1 MESYI
6 PVFLGLLTGLL
17 LGLTGA
23 GGGIMAS
30 PLLVLVMHQ
39 TVTQAAPV
47 ALIAVTVGAGVGM
60 LLGLREGIV
69 RYRAALVLSAAGLL
83 MTPLG
88 IQCARMLP
96 NAPLLVVFAILLA
109 YLGLRYLGKHPV
121 APDAQPACALDPQ
134 TGRFIWNWR
143 CARVML
149 GIGALA
155 GFLSGL
161 LGVGGGFVLV
171 PALRQHTM
179 LHMRSVTATSLMVLT
194 VVSSGGWLQ
203 WLAMGHVHW
212 GMALPFMAGMMVGM
226 YLGRHWVHVVPE
238 IHLRRLFGIMCLIV
252 SIGLLVKVSLHSLG

>member
-1 MESYI
+1 
-6 PVFLGLLTGLL
+6 
-17 LGLTGA
+17 
-23 GGGIMAS
+23 MAS

-69 RYRAALVLSAAGLL
+69 RYRAALVLSTTGLL

-88 IQCARMLP
+88 IQCARILP
-96 NAPLLVVFAILLA
+96 NAPLLVVFAFLLA
-109 YLGLRYLGKHPV
+109 YLGLRYLGRNPV
-121 APDAQPACALDPQ
+121 VPDKQPVCAIDLQ
-134 TGRFIWNWR
+134 SGRFIWNWR
-143 CARVML
+143 CARIML

-171 PALRQHTM
+171 PALRRHTT
-179 LHMRSVTATSLMVLT
+179 LPMRSVTATSLMVLT

-212 GMALPFMAGMMVGM
+212 GIAVPFMAGMVLGM
-226 YLGRHWVHVVPE
+226 YLGRRWVHMVSE
-238 IHLRRLFGIMCLIV
+238 THLRRLFGIMCLIV
-252 SIGLLVKVSLHSLG
+252 SVGLLVRVSLHSLG